1 MKLLVNLSSLNH
13 PLTGIGEY
21 TLNLVKEMLDD
32 DQVQDIKG
40 IRSSRYLDR
49 HQISVLIAALEQ
61 GHQTDQPLTRYLKK
75 MSRLK
80 LIARIA
86 RKAIN
91 AYREISF
98 RFYRNMLKHYIYWE
112 PNYICLNHQG
122 VCVPTVH
129 DLSHLICPQFHPKAR
144 VKYLKAE
151 LPRTLARAKHV
162 IVVSQYTKQS
172 VMEHFDLDD
181 QQITVVPPSVKSEYY
196 PRTASECAQ
205 LKKRLGLPENF
216 ILFVGTLEPRKNLQ
230 GLLLAYKLLSTE
242 LKSQYPLVLSG
253 KKGWLLEDIEQILQP
268 MLDSGEVIWLGF
280 VKSEDLPV
288 LYSSATAFT
297 YVSHFEG
304 FGMPIAEAMAC
315 GTAVIASDNT
325 AMKEAA
331 SGAVCTVSAHSLESI
346 AQGMRKVLLDSSYRI
361 ECETKGLEISKN
373 RSWKVS
379 KQLLVAALSNLN
391 NGAQI

>member
-21 TLNLVKEMLDD
+21 TLNLVKELLDD
-32 DQVQDIKG
+32 DQVKDLKG
-40 IRSSRYLDR
+40 IRSFKYLDR
-49 HQISVLIAALEQ
+49 GQISVLISSLEQ
-61 GHQTDQPLTRYLKK
+61 GNQIDQPLTRYLKK

-91 AYREISF
+91 AYREINF

-242 LKSQYPLVLSG
+242 LKNQYPLVLSG
-253 KKGWLLEDIEQILQP
+253 RKGWLLEDIEQILQP
-268 MLDSGEVIWLGF
+268 MLDSGEVMWLGF

-331 SGAVCTVSAHSLESI
+331 SGAVCTVSPHSLESI
-346 AQGMRKVLLDSSYRI
+346 AQGMRKVLLDSEYRI
-361 ECETKGLEISKN
+361 ECEIKGLEVSKK

-379 KQLLVAALSNLN
+379 KQLLVTALSNLN
-391 NGAQI
+391 NGTQI

>member
-86 RKAIN
+86 RRAIN

-268 MLDSGEVIWLGF
+268 MLDSGEVIWLGYLNS
-280 VKSEDLPV
+280 KDLPA

-325 AMKEAA
+325 AMKEA
-331 SGAVCTVSAHSLESI
+331 SGGAVCIVSPHSIGSI

-379 KQLLVAALSNLN
+379 KQLLVTALSNLN

>member
-268 MLDSGEVIWLGF
+268 MLDSGEVIWLGYLNS
-280 VKSEDLPV
+280 KDLPA

-325 AMKEAA
+325 AMKEA
-331 SGAVCTVSAHSLESI
+331 SGGAVCIVSPHSIGSI
-346 AQGMRKVLLDSSYRI
+346 VQGMRKVLLDSSYRI

-379 KQLLVAALSNLN
+379 KQLLVTALSNLN

>member
-268 MLDSGEVIWLGF
+268 MLDSGEVMWLGYLNS
-280 VKSEDLPV
+280 KDLPA

-325 AMKEAA
+325 AMKEA
-331 SGAVCTVSAHSLESI
+331 SGGAVCIVSPHSIGSI

-379 KQLLVAALSNLN
+379 KQLLVTALSNLN
-391 NGAQI
+391 NCAQI

>member
-268 MLDSGEVIWLGF
+268 MLDSGEVMWLGYLNS
-280 VKSEDLPV
+280 KDLPA

-325 AMKEAA
+325 AMKEA
-331 SGAVCTVSAHSLESI
+331 SGGAVCIVSPHSIGSI

>member
-122 VCVPTVH
+122 ICVPTVH

-268 MLDSGEVIWLGF
+268 MLDSGEVMWLGYLNS
-280 VKSEDLPV
+280 KDLPA

-325 AMKEAA
+325 AMKEA
-331 SGAVCTVSAHSLESI
+331 SGGAVCIVSPHSIGSI

-379 KQLLVAALSNLN
+379 KQLLVTALSNLN

>member
-21 TLNLVKEMLDD
+21 TLNLVREMLDD

-40 IRSSRYLDR
+40 IRSSKYLDR

-61 GHQTDQPLTRYLKK
+61 GHQTDQPLTAYLKK

-129 DLSHLICPQFHPKAR
+129 DLSHLVCPQFHPKAR

-172 VMEHFDLDD
+172 VMEHFDLVD

-196 PRTASECAQ
+196 PRSASECAQ

-216 ILFVGTLEPRKNLQ
+216 LLFVGTLEPRKNLQ

-242 LKSQYPLVLSG
+242 LKNQYPLVLSG
-253 KKGWLLEDIEQILQP
+253 KKGWLLEEIEKILQP
-268 MLDSGEVIWLGF
+268 MLDSGEVIWLGYLNS
-280 VKSEDLPV
+280 KDLPA

-325 AMKEAA
+325 AMKEA
-331 SGAVCTVSAHSLESI
+331 SGGAVCTVSPHSVGSI
-346 AQGMRKVLLDSSYRI
+346 AQGMRKILLDSEYRI

-379 KQLLVAALSNLN
+379 KQLLVNALSNLN

>member
-91 AYREISF
+91 VYREISF

-196 PRTASECAQ
+196 PRTSSECAQ

-268 MLDSGEVIWLGF
+268 MLDSGEVMWLGYLNS
-280 VKSEDLPV
+280 KDLPA

-325 AMKEAA
+325 AMKEA
-331 SGAVCTVSAHSLESI
+331 SGGAVCIVSPHSIGSI

>member
-32 DQVQDIKG
+32 DQVQDLKG
-40 IRSSRYLDR
+40 IRSSKYLDR

-162 IVVSQYTKQS
+162 IVVSEYTKQS

-268 MLDSGEVIWLGF
+268 MLDSGEVIWLGYLNS
-280 VKSEDLPV
+280 KDLPA

-325 AMKEAA
+325 AMKEA
-331 SGAVCTVSAHSLESI
+331 SGGAVCIVSPHSIGSI
-346 AQGMRKVLLDSSYRI
+346 AQGMRKVLLDSEYRI

>member
-151 LPRTLARAKHV
+151 LPRTLAKAKHV

-253 KKGWLLEDIEQILQP
+253 RKGWLLEDIEQILQP

-325 AMKEAA
+325 AMKEA
-331 SGAVCTVSAHSLESI
+331 SGGAVCIVSPHSIGSI

-379 KQLLVAALSNLN
+379 KQLLVTALSNLN

>member
-162 IVVSQYTKQS
+162 IVVSEYTKQS

-216 ILFVGTLEPRKNLQ
+216 ILFVGTLEPRKNLK

-242 LKSQYPLVLSG
+242 LRSHYPLVLSG
-253 KKGWLLEDIEQILQP
+253 KKGWLLGEIEQILQP

-325 AMKEAA
+325 AMKEA
-331 SGAVCTVSAHSLESI
+331 SGGAVCIVSPHSIGSI

-379 KQLLVAALSNLN
+379 KQLLVTALSNLN

>member
-32 DQVQDIKG
+32 DQVQDLKG
-40 IRSSRYLDR
+40 IRSSKYLDR
-49 HQISVLIAALEQ
+49 DQISVLIASLEQ
-61 GHQTDQPLTRYLKK
+61 GHQIDQPLTRYLKK

-162 IVVSQYTKQS
+162 IVVSEYTKQS

-253 KKGWLLEDIEQILQP
+253 RKGWLLEDIEQILQP

-331 SGAVCTVSAHSLESI
+331 SGAVCTVSPHSLESI
-346 AQGMRKVLLDSSYRI
+346 AQGMRKVLLDSEYRI
-361 ECETKGLEISKN
+361 ECEINGLKVSKK

-379 KQLLVAALSNLN
+379 KQLLVTALSNLN

>member
-181 QQITVVPPSVKSEYY
+181 QQITVVPPSVKSEYH

-268 MLDSGEVIWLGF
+268 MLDSGEVIWLGYLNS
-280 VKSEDLPV
+280 KDLPA

-325 AMKEAA
+325 AMKEA
-331 SGAVCTVSAHSLESI
+331 SGGAVCIVSPHSIGSI

-379 KQLLVAALSNLN
+379 KQLLVTALSNLN

>member
-86 RKAIN
+86 RRAIN

-268 MLDSGEVIWLGF
+268 MLDSGEVIWLGYLNS
-280 VKSEDLPV
+280 KDLPA

-325 AMKEAA
+325 AMKEA
-331 SGAVCTVSAHSLESI
+331 SGGAVCIVSPHSIGSI

>member
-196 PRTASECAQ
+196 PRTSSECAQ

-253 KKGWLLEDIEQILQP
+253 RKGWLLEDIEQILQP
-268 MLDSGEVIWLGF
+268 MLDSGEVMWLGYLNS
-280 VKSEDLPV
+280 KDLPA

-325 AMKEAA
+325 AMKEA
-331 SGAVCTVSAHSLESI
+331 SGGAVCIVSPHSIGSI

>member
-32 DQVQDIKG
+32 DQVKDLKG
-40 IRSSRYLDR
+40 IRSSKYLDR
-49 HQISVLIAALEQ
+49 DQISVLISSLEQ
-61 GHQTDQPLTRYLKK
+61 GHQIDQPLTRYLKK

-162 IVVSQYTKQS
+162 IVVSEYTKQS

-253 KKGWLLEDIEQILQP
+253 RKGWLLEDIEQILQP

-331 SGAVCTVSAHSLESI
+331 SGAVCTVSPHSLESI
-346 AQGMRKVLLDSSYRI
+346 AQGMRKVLLDSEYRI
-361 ECETKGLEISKN
+361 ECEIKGLKVSKK

-379 KQLLVAALSNLN
+379 KQLLVTALSNLN

>member
-32 DQVQDIKG
+32 DQVQDLKG
-40 IRSSRYLDR
+40 IRSSKYLDR
-49 HQISVLIAALEQ
+49 DQISVLISSLEQ
-61 GHQTDQPLTRYLKK
+61 GHQIDQPLTRYLKK

-162 IVVSQYTKQS
+162 IVVSEYTKQS

-196 PRTASECAQ
+196 PRTASECAH

-253 KKGWLLEDIEQILQP
+253 RKGWLLEDIEQILQP

-331 SGAVCTVSAHSLESI
+331 SGAVCTVSPHSLESI
-346 AQGMRKVLLDSSYRI
+346 AQGMRKVLLDSEYRI
-361 ECETKGLEISKN
+361 ECEIKGLEVSKK

-379 KQLLVAALSNLN
+379 KQLLVTALSNLN

>member
-162 IVVSQYTKQS
+162 IVVSEYTKQS

-268 MLDSGEVIWLGF
+268 MLDSGEVIWLGYLNS
-280 VKSEDLPV
+280 KDLPA

-325 AMKEAA
+325 AMKEA
-331 SGAVCTVSAHSLESI
+331 SGGAVCIVSPHSIGSI

-379 KQLLVAALSNLN
+379 KQLLVTALSNLN

>member
-253 KKGWLLEDIEQILQP
+253 RKGWLLEDIEQILQP
-268 MLDSGEVIWLGF
+268 MLDSGEVIWLGYLNS
-280 VKSEDLPV
+280 KDLPA

-325 AMKEAA
+325 AMKEA
-331 SGAVCTVSAHSLESI
+331 SGGAVCIVSPHSIGSI

-379 KQLLVAALSNLN
+379 KQLLVTALSNLN

>member
-32 DQVQDIKG
+32 DQVKDLKG
-40 IRSSRYLDR
+40 IRSSKYLDR
-49 HQISVLIAALEQ
+49 DQISVLISSLEQ
-61 GHQTDQPLTRYLKK
+61 GHQIDQPLTRYLKK

-86 RKAIN
+86 RRAIN

-122 VCVPTVH
+122 ICVPTVH

-253 KKGWLLEDIEQILQP
+253 RKGWLLEDIEQILQP

-325 AMKEAA
+325 AMKEA
-331 SGAVCTVSAHSLESI
+331 SGGAVCIVSPHSIGSI

-379 KQLLVAALSNLN
+379 KQLLVTALSNLN

>member
-253 KKGWLLEDIEQILQP
+253 KKGWLLEEIEQILQP
-268 MLDSGEVIWLGF
+268 MLDSGEVIWLGYLNS
-280 VKSEDLPV
+280 KDLPA

-325 AMKEAA
+325 AMKEA
-331 SGAVCTVSAHSLESI
+331 SGGAVCIVSPHSIGSI

-379 KQLLVAALSNLN
+379 KQLLVTALSNLN